1 MYVFVA
7 EEPHMVDPLEVMR
20 EDPPAADQPTL
31 PTSRSPPGACQP
43 NPGDEASSSR
53 PVPGAL
59 VDMLSKLG
67 NSFRCIQDNP
77 NGDPERVTAWMH
89 SILGSMNMVS

>member
-1 MYVFVA
+1 
-7 EEPHMVDPLEVMR
+7 MVDPLEVMR
-20 EDPPAADQPTL
+20 EDSPAADQQAL
-31 PTSRSPPGACQP
+31 PTGRSSPEACQP
-43 NPGDEASSSR
+43 NTDDGTSSSQ
-53 PVPGAL
+53 PAPGVL

-67 NSFRCIQDNP
+67 HSFRCIQNNP

>member
-7 EEPHMVDPLEVMR
+7 EEPHMVDQPEVMR
-20 EDPPAADQPTL
+20 EDPPAADQQTL

-43 NPGDEASSSR
+43 NTDNEASSSQ
-53 PVPGAL
+53 PVPGIL
-59 VDMLSKLG
+59 VDVLSKLG
-67 NSFRCIQDNP
+67 NSFKCIQDNP
-77 NGDPERVTAWMH
+77 NGDPERVTSWMH